1 VNLEVTAKAEA
12 PGIGVNIHCAKCIEN
27 DRNSTKKSLNLR
39 RIAVL
44 SACDRESLRLSKHLR
59 E

>member
-1 VNLEVTAKAEA
+1 MNLEVTAKAEA
-12 PGIGVNIHCAKCIEN
+12 PGIGVNINCAKCIEN

-44 SACDRESLRLSKHLR
+44 RLVIGNPYACPNI
-59 E
+59 